1 MIRIKWRNIEQTIIH
16 TVCIIAALVAS
27 LMLLLIISH
36 IFINAIPALSMYF
49 IFTPESET
57 PKIGQGIANA
67 IVGTVIISLTSTIL
81 ATPIAIGTAIYL
93 QRYAKNGR
101 AVRFFRYLIEV
112 LSGTPSIVL
121 GIFGLLLIAIYLGPF
136 TGGFSLISGSIA
148 LMILIIPVIERAAE
162 DAIQGT
168 DRLLEEGS
176 YALGATKWETL
187 RNITIPTALSG
198 ILTGVILGFGR
209 AAEESAVVILTAG
222 YSQFM
227 PEFAIR
233 HNEKFFTGFK
243 VYPFQDVIGTLP
255 YSVYHAY
262 ENSNVI
268 PLSNGFAAAFVLIC
282 IVMIINLSAKTVLWY
297 SSRSKKSS
305 NPLIT
310 SLKRTLFGKS
320 KEKKPVTFLRPE
332 EKATLHVR
340 RNTVPPP
347 SPPRVRDS
355 SIDWHA
361 APAQPVR
368 PASPYT
374 SIESGENPHPLPAA
388 KGRPGMHPEGRLY
401 PDGTTQCY
409 PATDP
414 ISGLPREQRVAP
426 ASCTALSDL
435 FEDGPP
441 GGPVDGEYGGSAG
454 PGGDTLLSE
463 DLPLD
468 LLCRH
473 FLMEEA
479 EEIPFRENWRNMTR
493 NREENTHV

>member
-1 MIRIKWRNIEQTIIH
+1 MKWRVVEEKIFLGIS
-16 TVCIIAALVAS
+16 VFSALVVVGI
-27 LMLLLIISH
+27 LFGIIGV
-36 IFINAIPALSMYF
+36 IFIEAIPSLSLEF
-49 IFTPESET
+49 IITPENKM
-57 PKIGQGIANA
+57 PGVGGAIGNA
-67 IVGTVIISLTSTIL
+67 IVGTIAISTVATIL
-81 ATPIAIGTAIYL
+81 AIPLGICTAIYL
-93 QRYAKNGR
+93 SRYAKDSPFTRGF
-101 AVRFFRYLIEV
+101 RFLIEV
-112 LSGTPSIVL
+112 LSGTPSIVV
-121 GIFGLLLIAIYLGPF
+121 GMFGLLILVFYLRQY

-148 LMILIIPVIERAAE
+148 LAILIMPVIERAAE
-162 DAIQGT
+162 DAIHT
-168 DRLLEEGS
+168 VDTHLEHGS
-176 YALGATKWETL
+176 YALGARKWDTIK
-187 RNITIPTALSG
+187 NITLPYARSG
-198 ILTGVILGFGR
+198 IITGIILAFGR

-227 PEFAIR
+227 PEFAVKS
-233 HNEKFFTGFK
+233 HDKLAFGMK
-243 VYPFQDVIGTLP
+243 VYPIQDLVGTLP
-255 YSVYHAY
+255 YSVYHAF
-262 ENSNVI
+262 ENSHIVS
-268 PLSNGFAAAFVLIC
+268 LSDGFAAAFVLIIIIL
-282 IVMIINLSAKTVLWY
+282 IVNSTAKIILWY
-297 SSRSKKSS
+297 SYRTPKKPSPFIS
-305 NPLIT
+305 
-310 SLKRTLFGKS
+310 SLKRQLFDTDINFHF
-320 KEKKPVTFLRPE
+320 PVRKNRNPIQSSDLGTILDE
-332 EKATLHVR
+332 ETCEY
-340 RNTVPPP
+340 PPT
-347 SPPRVRDS
+347 R
-355 SIDWHA
+355 HA